1 MHLTPPVRRAVKR
14 NIQAW
19 LLVLPTFLF
28 LTTFSFW
35 PFIKTIIL
43 SFFQKNLY
51 MRKEVFA
58 GFQNYADA
66 FADPVFLTSIKNNVR
81 FTLIVVPVCLVLGIL
96 FAYIL
101 NNSHRGITFFRAAI
115 FYPNVSPMIGFS
127 LIWVFLLTPDIGFF
141 DYIIRLLGGRTIRW
155 LGDPKYVLWAI
166 SFVYIWREA
175 GYLMI
180 FFLAGMQGIPGEYYE
195 AATIDGANAWHRF
208 LKITFPLLMP
218 TMVFALT
225 VTITNSIKMVD
236 SIIVMTEGGPNH
248 ASSMIMYHIYKTAFS
263 YWDQGMAATFSV
275 IMLALVLTVVALQ
288 YFLLDRATH
297 YES

>member
-1 MHLTPPVRRAVKR
+1 MHLTPSASRTIKR
-14 NIQAW
+14 NVQAW
-19 LLVLPTFLF
+19 LLVLPTFFF
-28 LTTFSFW
+28 LALFSFW
-35 PFIKTIIL
+35 PFLKTIYL

-58 GFQNYADA
+58 GIQNYVDA
-66 FADPVFLTSIKNNVR
+66 FADPVFLTSIKNNAR
-81 FTLIVVPVCLVLGIL
+81 FTLMVVPICLVLGIF

-101 NNSHRGITFFRAAI
+101 NNSRRGITFFRTAI

-127 LIWVFLLTPDIGFF
+127 LIWVFLLTPDIGFI
-141 DYIIRLLGGRTIRW
+141 DHIIKMLGGQTIRW
-155 LGDPKYVLWAI
+155 LGDPKYVLSAL

-180 FFLAGMQGIPGEYYE
+180 FFLSGMQGIPTEYYE
-195 AATIDGANAWHRF
+195 AATIDGANAFRRF
-208 LKITFPLLMP
+208 FSITFPLLMP

-263 YWDQGMAATFSV
+263 FWDQGMAATFSV

-288 YFLLDRATH
+288 YFLLDRVTH